1 MKSPYRQHGE
11 NHLIELRLHS
21 ARQLFNTLD
30 PSPFHEKDLDAQA
43 ERYIVDAVHEL
54 PEPLA
59 LKILVH
65 LPADVGDAGL
75 AAQIPDA
82 IANYFSWQ
90 AQQAR
95 QRWRQHWRQAR
106 TSLLAS
112 LSFLAICLMLS
123 SLASQHADGFMA
135 QFLGEGLLVIGWVA
149 MWRPVDMLIYG
160 WRPLRAQLRTLQ
172 RISQTPVELRVAASS
187 ADSSTSQAAQG
198 RH

>member
-1 MKSPYRQHGE
+1 MKSPYRQHGD

-21 ARQLFNTLD
+21 PRQLFNTLD
-30 PSPFHEKDLDAQA
+30 PSPFHEKDLDTQA
-43 ERYIVDAVHEL
+43 ERYIVGAVHEL

-65 LPADVGDAGL
+65 LPAGNGDPGL
-75 AAQIPDA
+75 ADQIPDA
-82 IANYFSWQ
+82 IENYFTWQ
-90 AQQAR
+90 AQLAR
-95 QRWRQHWRQAR
+95 QGLRQHWRQAR
-106 TSLLAS
+106 TSMVAS
-112 LSFLAICLMLS
+112 LSFLAACLLLS
-123 SLASQHADGFMA
+123 SLSSQYADGFMA

-187 ADSSTSQAAQG
+187 VDSSPSQAAQG

>member
-1 MKSPYRQHGE
+1 MKSPYRQHGA

-21 ARQLFNTLD
+21 PRQLFNTLD

-65 LPADVGDAGL
+65 LPASDDDAAL
-75 AAQIPDA
+75 ANQIPDA
-82 IANYFSWQ
+82 IANYFTWQ
-90 AQQAR
+90 AQQV
-95 QRWRQHWRQAR
+95 RQHLREHWRRAR
-106 TSLLAS
+106 SSLLAS

-172 RISQTPVELRVAASS
+172 RISRTPVELRVAAKPGDDS
-187 ADSSTSQAAQG
+187 ASQHPQG
-198 RH
+198 RR

>member
-11 NHLIELRLHS
+11 NHLIELRLYS
-21 ARQLFNTLD
+21 PKQLFNTLD

-65 LPADVGDAGL
+65 LPAGDGDADL
-75 AAQIPDA
+75 AHQIPDA
-82 IANYFSWQ
+82 IANYFTWQ
-90 AQQAR
+90 AQQMQ
-95 QRWRQHWRQAR
+95 QRLREHWRRAR
-106 TSLLAS
+106 SSLLAS
-112 LSFLAICLMLS
+112 LSFLAACLLLS
-123 SLASQHADGFMA
+123 GLASRHAGDFLAGF
-135 QFLGEGLLVIGWVA
+135 LSEGLLVIGWVA

-172 RISQTPVELRVAASS
+172 RISQTPVELRTATGAESG
-187 ADSSTSQAAQG
+187 AGAEH
-198 RH
+198 RPR